1 VSVNSV
7 KREGGDKTDNAKKSV
22 KSIGRANMR
31 FGEGRQ
37 CLHAGDVKGNRERRG
52 SANMMCGDGN
62 NAVSR

>member
-1 VSVNSV
+1 ML
-7 KREGGDKTDNAKKSV
+7 KKSV